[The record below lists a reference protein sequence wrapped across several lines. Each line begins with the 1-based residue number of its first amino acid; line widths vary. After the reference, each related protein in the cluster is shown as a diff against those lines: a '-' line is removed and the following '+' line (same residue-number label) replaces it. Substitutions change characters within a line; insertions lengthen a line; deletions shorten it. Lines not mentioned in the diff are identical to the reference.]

1 MSDHSESEDRRES
14 PPVHEERHTVT
25 HGSFVPGEEETETH
39 DQAVGSFADMNQTT
53 EGGEDAPPHD
63 RAEEDED
70 EERVGQFSDGPDAK
84 SDYVT
89 RSEPE
94 GSFQE
99 TEDEE

>member
-1 MSDHSESEDRRES
+1 MSESKSEDRREGN
-14 PPVHEERHTVT
+14 PPVHEEQHTVT

-53 EGGEDAPPHD
+53 EGGEDAPPKD
-63 RAEEDED
+63 RGDGD

-99 TEDEE
+99 TEDED